1 MSNYPQNHMNKC
13 NNFNNFN
20 NFNNSNVNNA
30 SNSNNANNG
39 QHYRNNNVNSNQ
51 AGYLQEVTQYVN
63 YIGFLQLLPANMSV
77 KQAIEISIVADRL
90 NIARVDA
97 IKSWGFDKKGVI
109 ISAEL
114 IGNLLVSRGLIIK
127 KGICI
132 DWNKDVCVVS
142 IINSY
147 QAENN
152 KLASQTIAE
161 AKREELLDNAFC
173 KANVVKATEDLA
185 LIRALRKI
193 FPELLIGVISPS
205 EATPSAFS
213 FLKNIV
219 VSGYQKV
226 KGFINSCFT
235 NDKAEKTNSQ
245 VVTKPLNTTK
255 INASNTANQEEELY
269 LDLDELETKSSK
281 VTRHIN

>member
-1 MSNYPQNHMNKC
+1 MSNYPQNHMNKP

-20 NFNNSNVNNA
+20 KPNVSNVNNP
-30 SNSNNANNG
+30 NNG
-39 QHYRNNNVNSNQ
+39 QHYRNNSVNSNQ

-63 YIGFLQLLPANMSV
+63 YIGFLQLLPANISV
-77 KQAIEISIVADRL
+77 KQAIEIAIVADRL

-97 IKSWGFDKKGVI
+97 IKSWGYDKKGVV

-114 IGNLLVSRGLIIK
+114 IANVLVSRGLIIK

-132 DWNKDVCVVS
+132 DWQKDLCAVS
-142 IINSY
+142 VINSY

-161 AKREELLDNAFC
+161 AKKSELLDNAFC
-173 KANVVKATEDLA
+173 KANVVKATEELA

-193 FPELLIGVISPS
+193 FPELLIGVISPA
-205 EATPSAFS
+205 EATPTTFS
-213 FLKNIV
+213 FLKSIV

-235 NDKAEKTNSQ
+235 SDKVKKTNSE
-245 VVTKPLNTTK
+245 VATKPLNTTK
-255 INASNTANQEEELY
+255 INASNTASQEEELY

-281 VTRHIN
+281 ITKHIN